1 MRKRSQKHFGW
12 SMYRKCNGFTLLEI
26 VIYMGLSL
34 VICLIGYK
42 EVMQVKNIYLKS
54 IEESLSINSVEEAFI
69 TIDKFARE
77 IEVISISNIN
87 NKLVINKGHDT
98 DDSYEKRI
106 IEESE
111 GNLLIKYYD
120 SKNILDYKGRSTL
133 IIKIS
138 DFNVISKGKLIYIT
152 FKKGGVIYTKCL

>member
-1 MRKRSQKHFGW
+1 
-12 SMYRKCNGFTLLEI
+12 MYRKSKGFTLLEI

-34 VICLIGYK
+34 IICLIGYK
-42 EVMQVKNIYLKS
+42 LVMQVKNIYLKS
-54 IEESLSINSVEEAFI
+54 IEESLSLSSVEEAFI

-77 IEVISISNIN
+77 VEVIDISNTN
-87 NKLVINKGHDT
+87 NKLVINKGYYT

-120 SKNILDYKGRSTL
+120 SKDKLDYKGKSTL
-133 IIKIS
+133 ITNIS
-138 DFNVISKGKLIYIT
+138 NFNVISKGKLIFIT
-152 FKKGGVIYTKCL
+152 LKKGGVTYTKCL